1 MRKQRTIY
9 FNDARHYYLFVFEPP
24 MRLEDARVPVDEVAG
39 TAVDTFVYGVS
50 RADGLF
56 YPSRIGR
63 MFGDDLRPFQ
73 HVHEWRAWENMQSL
87 IARGLDPLTVLVDRA
102 HEKDMDFI
110 ASLRMGAYGGMAPE
124 HALNTG
130 GRGFV
135 HPEVRDHQR
144 AILKELAMR
153 YAVEGVEMD
162 FAASPGGCP
171 FWLRTE
177 DVAEYTPVMTDFV
190 RETAEIVRGRPG
202 GPALIG
208 ARVYPTE
215 ELNLKTGLDV
225 RTWLR
230 EGVVDFVVPMLYVDF
245 VLDANMPVGW
255 LVEAAHDRD
264 ISVYG
269 MLQPY
274 CSDESRRFNT
284 AGNATPAMMR
294 AAAAN
299 FLELDVDGL
308 YTWFLPWPLDESG
321 RSLLTQL
328 GDPDL
333 IREAD
338 KHYFLRR
345 RCEAAA
351 EFDYG
356 ASLPLEMPLP
366 EPGKFRRMPFSIAD
380 DPENDRIRRVRL
392 RMGISN
398 LVSADR
404 LEIRLN
410 GARLDVGSCRRSPI
424 RSRDPYAGQLLEFD
438 LENVRP
444 RKGQNALEISLRE
457 RPPGF
462 EGGIV
467 IEDVEIF
474 VDYGTYPTS
483 TVGPIGSSARTC
495 GS

>member
-1 MRKQRTIY
+1 MRKRRTIY

-24 MRLEDARVPVDEVAG
+24 MRLEDARAPVDEIAG

-56 YPSRIGR
+56 YPSKIGL
-63 MFGDDLRPFQ
+63 MFGDNLRPFQ

-102 HEKDMDFI
+102 HEKGMDFI
-110 ASLRMGAYGGMAPE
+110 ASLRMGAYGGMASE

-135 HPEVRDHQR
+135 HPEVRDHQLGV
-144 AILKELAMR
+144 LKELASE
-153 YAVEGVEMD
+153 YAVEGVELD
-162 FAASPGGCP
+162 FAASPGGSP

-177 DVAEYTPVMTDFV
+177 DVSEYTPVMTDFV
-190 RETAEIVRGRPG
+190 RETAEAVRSRSG
-202 GPALIG
+202 GPARIG
-208 ARVYPTE
+208 ARIYPTE

-225 RTWLR
+225 RTWIR
-230 EGVVDFVVPMLYVDF
+230 EGLVDFVVPMLYVDF

-255 LVEAAHDRD
+255 LAHAARDHDV
-264 ISVYG
+264 SVYG

-274 CSDESRRFNT
+274 CSDESRRFRT
-284 AGNATPAMMR
+284 AENATASMMR

-299 FLELDVDGL
+299 FWELDVDGL

-338 KHYFLRR
+338 KHYFVRR

-351 EFDYG
+351 EFDYD
-356 ASLPLEMPLP
+356 APLPMEIPLP
-366 EPGKFRRMPFSIAD
+366 EPGKFRQIPFSIAD
-380 DPENDRIRRVRL
+380 DPDNDRIRSIRL

-404 LEIRLN
+404 LDIRLN
-410 GARLDVGSCRRSPI
+410 GARLDVGACRRSPI

-438 LENVRP
+438 LKTARP
-444 RKGQNALEISLRE
+444 RKGRNVLEISLQE

-467 IEDVEIF
+467 IEDVEIL
-474 VDYGTYPTS
+474 VEYGTYPTRR
-483 TVGPIGSSARTC
+483 PGSLE
-495 GS
+495 

>member
-1 MRKQRTIY
+1 MRRQRTIY

-56 YPSRIGR
+56 YPSGIGL
-63 MFGDDLRPFQ
+63 MFGDDRQPFQ

-102 HEKDMDFI
+102 HEKGMDFI

-124 HALNTG
+124 HAVNTG

-144 AILKELAMR
+144 AILEELATR
-153 YAVEGVEMD
+153 YAVEGVELD
-162 FAASPGGCP
+162 FAASPGGSP
-171 FWLRTE
+171 FWLRKE
-177 DVAEYTPVMTDFV
+177 DVPEYTTVITDFV
-190 RETAEIVRGRPG
+190 RETAEIVRSRPG
-202 GPALIG
+202 GPAQIG

-225 RTWLR
+225 RAWLR
-230 EGVVDFVVPMLYVDF
+230 EGLVDFVVPMLYLDF

-255 LVEAAHDRD
+255 LVQSAHDHN

-274 CSDESRRFNT
+274 RSDESRRFNT
-284 AGNATPAMMR
+284 ADNATASMMR

-308 YTWFLPWPLDESG
+308 YTWFLPWPVDEAG

-328 GDPDL
+328 GDADL
-333 IREAD
+333 VREGD

-345 RCEAAA
+345 RCDAAA
-351 EFDYG
+351 EYDYG
-356 ASLPLEMPLP
+356 AFLPLEIASPD
-366 EPGKFRRMPFSIAD
+366 PGRYSQIPFAIAD
-380 DPENDRIRRVRL
+380 DPENDRIRRIRL
-392 RMGISN
+392 RIGISN

-410 GARLDVGSCRRSPI
+410 GARLDNGSCRRSPI

-444 RKGQNALEISLRE
+444 RKGRNVLEISLQK

-467 IEDVEIF
+467 IEDVDVF
-474 VDYGTYPTS
+474 VEYGTFPT
-483 TVGPIGSSARTC
+483 PHPGSVELPAEN
-495 GS
+495 